1 MVIDRALDQAP
12 GPTLLTA
19 RTLQPYRA
27 PAVSPVIVI
36 GLRVAVADRA
46 RPRLL
51 LVQLAVYLLMRAP
64 PVSAG
69 RVNLT
74 LTEDADMAATVTE
87 PGGPGRVTL

>member
-1 MVIDRALDQAP
+1 MTDRALDQAP

-27 PAVSPVIVI
+27 PAVSPVIAI
-36 GLRVAVADRA
+36 GLRVAVADLA
-46 RPRLL
+46 RPRLV
-51 LVQLAVYLLMRAP
+51 LVHVAVYFTMRAP

-69 RVNLT
+69 RVNVILA
-74 LTEDADMAATVTE
+74 EDADVAVTVTE